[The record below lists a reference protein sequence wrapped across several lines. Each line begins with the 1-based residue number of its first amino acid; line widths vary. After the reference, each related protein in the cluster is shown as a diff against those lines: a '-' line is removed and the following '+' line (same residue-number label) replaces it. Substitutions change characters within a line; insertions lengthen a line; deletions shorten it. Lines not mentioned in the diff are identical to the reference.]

1 MSDINAAIEKIAERL
16 KKVAAALAK
25 ALEELVRKIN
35 NAFKELGEAINEAC
49 YKLHLKA
56 TTKPPYI
63 KQIKK
68 ARKREAFKK

>member
-1 MSDINAAIEKIAERL
+1 MSDINADIEKIAERI
-16 KKVAAALAK
+16 KKLAAAL
-25 ALEELVRKIN
+25 EERVRKIN
-35 NAFKELGEAINEAC
+35 NAFKELGEAINKAC
-49 YKLHLKA
+49 YKLHLKV